1 MGPGGIRVQYESITA
16 PQNESANKVLH
27 TPNIH
32 ITSVF
37 SAPRLTT
44 SVFSAPRL
52 TTYQTVLSAPQLT
65 INHNVGIFSS
75 AANYQYQSQLNS
87 GIFSSAAT
95 LLKSKVNRTGD
106 AVHCFFHQLFL
117 FCYLRFKCCN
127 QSSIRRVMHVERT
140 GTAP

>member
-1 MGPGGIRVQYESITA
+1 MGPGDIRVQYESITA
-16 PQNESANKVLH
+16 PQNASANKVLH

-75 AANYQYQSQLNS
+75 AANYQSQINS

-95 LLKSKVNRTGD
+95 LLKSKVNRTAN
-106 AVHCFFHQLFL
+106 AVYCFCHQSVL
-117 FCYLRFKCCN
+117 FCHFLFKCCN

>member
-1 MGPGGIRVQYESITA
+1 MGPGDIRVQYESITA

-52 TTYQTVLSAPQLT
+52 ATYQTVLSAPQLT

-75 AANYQYQSQLNS
+75 AANSINLNS
-87 GIFSSAAT
+87 IQVFSAPQLPYSNPRSIAPPTRFTASVINCFCSATCA
-95 LLKSKVNRTGD
+95 SSVAISQAF
-106 AVHCFFHQLFL
+106 AV
-117 FCYLRFKCCN
+117 
-127 QSSIRRVMHVERT
+127 
-140 GTAP
+140 